1 MMTIDSIRRA
11 GTTALGATFALLPL
25 LFMAHK
31 TTPLL
36 TSQTTGMHLMTHT
49 AMIDAHRNE
58 QPRKLR
64 ARIDDSIAHHTN
76 NLTSFST
83 RLRA

>member
-25 LFMAHK
+25 LLMTHRNP
-31 TTPLL
+31 PLL
-36 TSQTTGMHLMTHT
+36 TSQTTGMHLMAYT

-58 QPRKLR
+58 QPSKLR

-76 NLTSFST
+76 DLTRFST